1 MSLDLTFF
9 IILAIMAVVSAL
21 MVVLRKNPISSAMC
35 LVLHFV
41 SLAGLYLT
49 LHAQFMAVIQMLVYA
64 GAIMVL
70 VVFVIMLLNLGREEK
85 VAVRQS
91 ARAAIGIGSAMVLG
105 ALMIYGLTHVMRPVS
120 TGSPQAMVNGEI
132 ASVGK
137 ALFSTAYVFPFE
149 MVSLVL
155 LAAAVGSVVLTKR
168 NLK

>member
-9 IILAIMAVVSAL
+9 IILATMAAVSAV
-21 MVVLRKNPISSAMC
+21 MVIMRKNPISSALS

-70 VVFVIMLLNLGREEK
+70 VVFVIMLLHLRREEK
-85 VAVRQS
+85 MAVRQS
-91 ARAAIGIGSAMVLG
+91 ARAAIGIGATMVLG
-105 ALMIYGLTHVMRPVS
+105 AVLIYGLTQVMRPVAA
-120 TGSPQAMVNGEI
+120 GSPQAMANGEI
-132 ASVGK
+132 AAVGK